1 MNNKRVMAETM
12 GFLSRLRRDVR
23 GNTLAFMAALLVPLA
38 ALSGSAVD
46 VARMYAVK
54 TRLQQACD
62 AGALAGRKSMTAD
75 GTLDT
80 SATGPAQSFFKNNFQ
95 NGWFSANSVTFTPTK
110 TAEGQVAG
118 TASAVV
124 PMAVMG
130 MFGAGPRTVNVTCEA
145 RYDVADADIV
155 FVLDTT
161 GSMSC
166 LTSDSVST
174 CNSYAVSSSSV
185 VQNSDGS
192 YSVKEKSGSRIDGL
206 RSAVATF
213 YTTLTSQADPTTHF
227 RFGFVPYAATV
238 NVGGLLDTNYLN
250 QTWSYQTRTPVESNN
265 GTATVTTTTN
275 TSQTACNALAG
286 KTYSTDKSS
295 STPYTGTSTSVV
307 WTSPSN
313 GTCKKTVQPLKIS
326 FHYAQSSTPIDV
338 SGYIAS
344 LTTGVGVTNPAMI
357 DGSTSVWA
365 GCIEERYTT
374 PGTANPSTSNPPLD
388 LDVDTTPT
396 NTNSRWAP
404 WWPEVE
410 FWRNNATSE
419 DSATYRE
426 YWARSTT
433 AGDTSGRTGNQIGCP
448 KAARRLQTMTATDI
462 TNYLSAANGFR
473 PYGYTYHDIGITW
486 GTRLLSPNG
495 IFKADTQAWSGHNP
509 PNRYIVFLTDGDM
522 ETSTTVYGA
531 HGMEGFDKR
540 VLGSASTSNLTTYH
554 NNRFAAACTIAKN
567 HNITIF
573 VIAYAQTMTTTLQN
587 CASPG
592 QAYYASD
599 TAALNTAFSAIAKQ
613 VAMLRLSK

>member
-1 MNNKRVMAETM
+1 MVETI

-38 ALSGSAVD
+38 ALSGSAID
-46 VARMYAVK
+46 VARLYAVK

-62 AGALAGRKSMTAD
+62 AGALAGRKSMTAAGD
-75 GTLDT
+75 LDT

-95 NGWFSANSVTFTPTK
+95 NGWFSTNSATFTPAK
-110 TAEGQVAG
+110 TTEGQVSG

-124 PMAVMG
+124 PMAVMS
-130 MFGAGPRTVNVTCEA
+130 MFGMGPRTVNVTCEA

-161 GSMSC
+161 GSMACQTNDPNC
-166 LTSDSVST
+166 LTYVT
-174 CNSYAVSSSSV
+174 TGTNIVA
-185 VQNSDGS
+185 NADGS

-213 YTTLTSQADPTTHF
+213 YATLTDPHNVDPSTHF
-227 RFGFVPYAATV
+227 RFGFVPYSATV

-250 QTWSYQTRTPVESNN
+250 QSWQYQSRTPVETLN
-265 GTATVTTTTN
+265 GTATTSTSTN

-286 KTYSTDKSS
+286 KTYKTDQNT
-295 STPYTGTSTSVV
+295 TPVYSALNTTVT
-307 WTSPSN
+307 WTNSAG
-313 GTCKKTVQPLKIS
+313 GTCTQTKQNYKIS
-326 FHYAQSSTPIDV
+326 WHYAQTASSAPIDV

-344 LTTGVGVTNPAMI
+344 ITTGVGVTNPAMI
-357 DGSTSVWA
+357 DGSKSIWA
-365 GCIEERYTT
+365 GCVEERGTT
-374 PGTANPSTSNPPLD
+374 TSSNPSTTNPPLD

-396 NTNSRWAP
+396 NANSRWSP
-404 WWPEVE
+404 WWPEIE
-410 FWRNNATSE
+410 FWRNGATSE
-419 DSATYRE
+419 DNATYRE

-433 AGDTSGRTGNQIGCP
+433 PGDTSGRSGNQIGCP
-448 KAARRLQTMTATDI
+448 KAARRLQTMSSTDI
-462 TNYLSAANGFR
+462 TNYLSATNGFR

-495 IFKADTQAWSGHNP
+495 IFKADTQAWPGHNA
-509 PNRYIVFLTDGDM
+509 PNRYLVFLTDGDM
-522 ETSTTVYGA
+522 ETGATVYGA
-531 HGMEGFDKR
+531 HGMEQFDKR
-540 VLGSASTSNLTTYH
+540 VLGSAGTSNLTTYH

-573 VIAYAQTMTTTLQN
+573 VIAYAQTLTTQLTN

-592 QAYYASD
+592 KAYTAAD
-599 TAALNTAFSAIAKQ
+599 TTALNTAFADIAKQ

>member
-1 MNNKRVMAETM
+1 MAETV
-12 GFLSRLRRDVR
+12 GFLCRLRRDVR

-38 ALSGSAVD
+38 ALSGSAID

-62 AGALAGRKSMTAD
+62 AGALAGRKSMTAAGD
-75 GTLDT
+75 LDT

-95 NGWFSANSVTFTPTK
+95 NGWFSTNSATFTPAK
-110 TAEGQVAG
+110 TTEGQVSG

-124 PMAVMG
+124 PMAVMS
-130 MFGAGPRTVNVTCEA
+130 MFGMGPRTVNVTCEA

-161 GSMSC
+161 GSMAC
-166 LTSDSVST
+166 LTNDPN
-174 CNSYAVSSSSV
+174 CLSYVIAPANV
-185 VQNSDGS
+185 VTNADGS
-192 YSVKEKSGSRIDGL
+192 FSVKEKSGSRIDGL

-213 YTTLTSQADPTTHF
+213 YATLTDPHNVDPSTHF
-227 RFGFVPYAATV
+227 RFAFVPYSATV

-250 QTWSYQTRTPVESNN
+250 STWSYQSRTPVESNN
-265 GTATVTTTTN
+265 GSPTTSTTTN

-286 KTYSTDKSS
+286 KTYSSNTTATSNAYAGVN
-295 STPYTGTSTSVV
+295 TTVAWTSTSG
-307 WTSPSN
+307 
-313 GTCKKTVQPLKIS
+313 GTCTKTMQNLKIS
-326 FHYAQSSTPIDV
+326 FHYASTPIDV

-344 LTTGVGVTNPAMI
+344 LSTGVGVTNPAMI
-357 DGSTSVWA
+357 DGSKSTWA
-365 GCIEERYTT
+365 GCIEERATSATATQSTT
-374 PGTANPSTSNPPLD
+374 SPPLD

-396 NTNSRWAP
+396 NTNSRWSP

-410 FWRNNATSE
+410 FYRYGAASE
-419 DSATYRE
+419 DSTTYRV
-426 YWARSTT
+426 YLNRASSSTT
-433 AGDTSGRTGNQIGCP
+433 ANDQTARQLNQIACP
-448 KAARRLQTMTATDI
+448 KAALRLQTMTATDI

-473 PYGYTYHDIGITW
+473 PYGYTYHDVGITW

-495 IFKADTQAWSGHNP
+495 IFKADTQAWPGHNS

-522 ETSTTVYGA
+522 ETNQTVYA
-531 HGMEGFDKR
+531 SHGMEQFDKR
-540 VLGSASTSNLTTYH
+540 VTGSSGTGNLTTYH

-573 VIAYAQTMTTTLQN
+573 VIAYAQTLTTQLTN

-592 QAYYASD
+592 KAYTAAD
-599 TAALNTAFSAIAKQ
+599 TTALNTAFADIAKQ